1 MQTLGMNSPDL
12 PNSNSSLVDRRR
24 RTRHKAH
31 TPAYARISGESDGFL
46 LDLNTILDLSEDGM
60 CVQVPSGLAVN
71 HVVHLCLELSD
82 SNGPIYTAGKVV
94 WSNRLGRAG
103 IRFGELSETSGMQ
116 LKRWLSLNAI
126 AADEDSE
133 VKVSSGAAT
142 SAEAA
147 KEKIVG
153 PSAKQQIDST
163 PVVHAEGPA
172 KLTDHTSMLAAL
184 AAVKREVEAQRTNL
198 NAALQLIAE
207 RSLSFTH
214 GSGAAIALS
223 NGMEIVCRASA
234 GEDAP
239 PVGARVSTEYGL
251 SALCIRSGEPLYCED
266 SEADARVDQE
276 VCRVLGIRSI
286 LAVPIE
292 QQGSV
297 VGLIEVFSRQ
307 LKAFDANANLAL
319 LDLADAVTTA
329 LSQTSYPQRRSER
342 LPEISDA
349 APAPDAY
356 EEVSEPNSWFG
367 RALLVL
373 ALVTIA
379 IAMLWV
385 FYPQKG
391 TDISPPRTAG
401 ATASSAQQP
410 AKAPVV
416 LGDQKQM
423 AERGDAAEQYAVG
436 VRYAMGD
443 GVKQDYTEASRWF
456 SMAAAQGN
464 VDAQSTLGAYYMTG
478 TGVTKD
484 PSKAYFW
491 ALLAQAGGDEASKT
505 RVPILASRMAHQQL
519 VTVQEQADQWLK
531 DHRSNSSH

>member
-1 MQTLGMNSPDL
+1 MQTLGMNSSDL
-12 PNSNSSLVDRRR
+12 PNSNAQHVERRR
-24 RTRHKAH
+24 RTRHKVH

-71 HVVHLCLELSD
+71 HVVHLCLELSE

-94 WSNRLGRAG
+94 WSNRLGRTG
-103 IRFGELSETSGMQ
+103 IRFGELSEVSSIQ

-133 VKVSSGAAT
+133 AKT
-142 SAEAA
+142 SNIVTTPADVG
-147 KEKIVG
+147 KEKIIET
-153 PSAKQQIDST
+153 SAKPIDST
-163 PVVHAEGPA
+163 PAVHVDEPS

-184 AAVKREVEAQRTNL
+184 SAVKREVEAQGSNL

-207 RSLSFTH
+207 RSLSFTR

-234 GEDAP
+234 GVDAP

-251 SALCIRSGEPLYCED
+251 SAQCIRSGEPLYCED
-266 SEADARVDQE
+266 SEADVRVDQE
-276 VCRVLGIRSI
+276 VCRTLGIRSI

-297 VGLIEVFSRQ
+297 VGLIEVFSRE

-319 LDLADAVTTA
+319 LDLADTVATA

-342 LPEISDA
+342 SPEITGIAATSDME
-349 APAPDAY
+349 
-356 EEVSEPNSWFG
+356 EEVSEPHSWFG

-373 ALVTIA
+373 ALITIA
-379 IAMLWV
+379 AAMVWV
-385 FYPQKG
+385 FYPRKG
-391 TDISPPRTAG
+391 TETAPPP
-401 ATASSAQQP
+401 ATGNVRQP
-410 AKAPVV
+410 AKTPVV

-423 AERGDAAEQYAVG
+423 GERGDAAEQYAVG

-478 TGVTKD
+478 TGVIKD

-505 RVPILASRMAHQQL
+505 RVPILASRMPHQQL

-531 DHRSNSSH
+531 DHQSNPSH